1 MHSVFEPTFL
11 DLIYAKFYWLAGKVN
26 YKMYLTITFN
36 LSAFVFAQIIFT
48 RQTQVC
54 PIVSSTTMKKSNI
67 AHTQSH
73 ELYLYKTYSSNCSCN
88 SSRGINK
95 ENICVFSLLWIILGN
110 ATLHGCFQL
119 SSHEDYWHH
128 ESHFSVIADIMPRKR
143 FKLLRRFIHFNDNQ
157 QCDGSPDR
165 FYKIRPLFEML
176 REQCL
181 LIPST

>member
-1 MHSVFEPTFL
+1 MHSVCEPTFL
-11 DLIYAKFYWLAGKVN
+11 DLIYAKFYWFAGKVN

-73 ELYLYKTYSSNCSCN
+73 ERIVWYLYNTYSSNCSYN

-95 ENICVFSLLWIILGN
+95 ENICVFSWLWIILGN

-119 SSHEDYWHH
+119 SSHGG
-128 ESHFSVIADIMPRKR
+128 
-143 FKLLRRFIHFNDNQ
+143 LLAPWVTF
-157 QCDGSPDR
+157 QCDSW
-165 FYKIRPLFEML
+165 YHAKEKIQAVTPVHSL
-176 REQCL
+176 QW
-181 LIPST
+181 

>member
-1 MHSVFEPTFL
+1 MPSFI
-11 DLIYAKFYWLAGKVN
+11 DLLGKVN

-73 ELYLYKTYSSNCSCN
+73 ERIVWYLYNTYSSNCSYN

-119 SSHEDYWHH
+119 SSHGG
-128 ESHFSVIADIMPRKR
+128 
-143 FKLLRRFIHFNDNQ
+143 LLAPWVTF
-157 QCDGSPDR
+157 QCDSW
-165 FYKIRPLFEML
+165 YHAKEKIQAVTPVHSL
-176 REQCL
+176 QW
-181 LIPST
+181 